1 MALELERHLV
11 LNKYFLHLFGAKDFN
26 DIRMKLWDISEEGYE
41 RGRSYFIDVLIGL
54 KPDWESQLLRYDEA
68 IREYTER
75 LRNNRMQHD
84 FTLKYFQYLA
94 ILFTEIFLDKYYN
107 EKEKFLNELNAFLNK
122 FNNENKTEITPFTE
136 KDLKKLAFWM
146 ATGSGKT
153 LIMHINYWQILRYSN
168 NDWDNIILITPN
180 EGLSDQHYRELVQ
193 SGIPCELYDKN
204 DDSKKTNGEKILVI
218 DIHKLTKEKKGGG
231 VSIDVSSFDGKN
243 LVFIDEGHKGS
254 SGEKERG
261 WKSLREILS
270 RKGFTFEYSATFG
283 QIIKFTKSGT
293 PKKGKIGQGDIENT
307 ELYNEYTKSIIFDY
321 SYKYFYTD
329 GYGKDFYVYNIEE
342 DIYSDEQRN
351 LLLTAGLL
359 SFYEQLEIFEKER
372 EKVKKYNIK
381 KPLWVF
387 VGSNVSG
394 KGINSDVIRVI
405 KFLNKVLSNEDYL
418 KENAKKILARETGLV
433 DESGNDIFEG
443 KFEYI
448 RKLDIDYIID
458 AIYHK
463 VFYGKGI
470 LELYELKEASG
481 EIGLKTSI
489 APEGNYF
496 GVINVGDVGS
506 LKKLITGSGLEIK
519 KDNFTHSLFSE
530 IDKDDS
536 QVSVLIGSKKFIE
549 GWDSSRV
556 SNMCLINMGKS
567 EGPQIIQLFGRGV
580 RLKGKN
586 NSLKREENPSYE
598 VQALQ
603 TLFIFGLDANYVKA
617 FLSSIDKEGV
627 NYEEREIE
635 IEFNR
640 RNEWENSIYT
650 IKTRDDF
657 DFLDYPVE
665 LKLENDILRKIT
677 IDLRPKIEI
686 SRGSTK
692 KDGQAFDIEK
702 VKETLDK
709 PLNIPDEYLESI
721 DWDYIYGKI
730 MNYKIEKKMFNLI
743 LKLEVI
749 KEVIKSKEYKVFLR
763 DTEGIRINE
772 DGDLKITSFEGIIKF
787 QQIILMIIKSYIQ
800 KFYGIKEKE
809 KTMENLEVEPLTVDK
824 HSYMYPENRRI
835 IVKVPKELVKDFEKI
850 IEDKDKWKNWS
861 SFVVDFDKHLYT
873 PLIVFTGDK
882 YEKIKS
888 IPVKLNEGETTFLK
902 DFEKFLNNNIIAFR
916 NKSVFLLRN
925 LSKRSVG
932 FFTKLSGFYPDF
944 IVWTKEGNKQCMT
957 FIEPKGIMYIG
968 NFKHPKVEFCK
979 AGIKEV
985 EETINKRLEEK
996 GEIIKLQ
1003 LDAFIISVTEYEKIR
1018 DIWEEGNFTNK
1029 GFKDAEKEFFEHNMV
1044 FQKDD
1049 REYIRKIFEKVGI
1062 V

>member
-54 KPDWESQLLRYDEA
+54 KPDCESQLLRYDEA

-94 ILFTEIFLDKYYN
+94 VLFTEIFLDKYHN
-107 EKEKFLNELNAFLNK
+107 EKERNVFLNELNTFLNE
-122 FNNENKTEITPFTE
+122 FNDKNGTEITPFTE
-136 KDLKKLAFWM
+136 EDLKKLAFWM

-193 SGIPCELYDKN
+193 SGIPCELYDGN
-204 DDSKKTNGEKILVI
+204 AYSIGTNGEKILVI
-218 DIHKLTKEKKGGG
+218 DIHKLTKEKKGEG
-231 VSIDVSSFDGKN
+231 VSVDVSSFDGKN
-243 LVFIDEGHKGS
+243 LVFIDEGHKGQKS
-254 SGEKERG
+254 EEQK
-261 WKSLREILS
+261 WKRLREEIG
-270 RKGFTFEYSATFG
+270 KNGFIFEYSATFG
-283 QIIKFTKSGT
+283 QII
-293 PKKGKIGQGDIENT
+293 GKNKD
-307 ELYNEYTKSIIFDY
+307 LLDEYSKSIIFDY

-329 GYGKDFYVYNIEE
+329 GYGKDFYVYNIKE
-342 DIYSDEQRN
+342 DIYSDEQRS

-359 SFYEQLEIFEKER
+359 SFYEQLEIFEKEKDEIR
-372 EKVKKYNIK
+372 KYNIE

-387 VGSNVSG
+387 VGSKVAG
-394 KGINSDVIRVI
+394 KGINSDVVRVI
-405 KFLNKVLSNEDYL
+405 KFLNKVLSNENYL
-418 KENAKKILARETGLV
+418 KENVKKILARETGLV
-433 DESGNDIFEG
+433 DELGNDIFEG

-458 AIYHK
+458 AIYRK
-463 VFYGKGI
+463 VFYGKGT

-489 APEGNYF
+489 TPEGNYF

-506 LKKLITGSGLEIK
+506 LKKLIPESGQEIK
-519 KDNFTHSLFSE
+519 KDNFTPSLFSE
-530 IDKDDS
+530 INENDS
-536 QVSVLIGSKKFIE
+536 QVNLLIGSKKFIE
-549 GWDSSRV
+549 GWDSYRV
-556 SNMCLINMGKS
+556 SNMGLINMGKG

-580 RLKGKN
+580 RLKGEN

-603 TLFIFGLDANYVKA
+603 TLFVFGLNADYVNA
-617 FLSSIDKEGV
+617 FLSAMDKEGV

-702 VKETLDK
+702 VKEALDE
-709 PLNIPDEYLESI
+709 PLNIPNKYLESM
-721 DWDYIYGKI
+721 DWDYIYGEI

-772 DGDLKITSFEGIIKF
+772 DGDLKITSFKGIIKF

-824 HSYMYPENRRI
+824 HSYMYPENRRV

-902 DFEKFLNNNIIAFR
+902 DFEKFLNSNIIAFR

-968 NFKHPKVEFCK
+968 NFKHPKIEFCK
-979 AGIKEV
+979 TDIKEV

-1003 LDAFIISVTEYEKIR
+1003 LDAFIVSVTEYEKIR
-1018 DIWEEGNFTNK
+1018 DIWKEGRFTNK
-1029 GFKDAEKEFFEHNMV
+1029 GFKEAEKDFFEHNIV

-1049 REYIRKIFEKVGI
+1049 RGYIRKIFKK
-1062 V
+1062 